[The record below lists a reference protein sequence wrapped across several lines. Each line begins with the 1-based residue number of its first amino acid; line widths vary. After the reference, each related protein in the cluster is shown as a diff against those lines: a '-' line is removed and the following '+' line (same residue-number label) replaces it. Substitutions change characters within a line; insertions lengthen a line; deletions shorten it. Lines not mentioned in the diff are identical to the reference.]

1 MVNYS
6 NIRCTSPSIA
16 FFFAR
21 LGELLGS
28 PNGHCLWVGDFVLGD
43 SSLELVL
50 VNLYPL
56 LHQSLD
62 WFGTV

>member
-1 MVNYS
+1 MVDYS
-6 NIRCTSPSIA
+6 DIRCTSPSGA
-16 FFFAR
+16 FFFAH
-21 LGELLGS
+21 LGAFLGS
-28 PNGHCLWVGDFVLGD
+28 PNGHCPWVGDFVLGD

-62 WFGTV
+62 